1 MGESL
6 SQVNHYLDFVF
17 QYGPLWVY
25 IVLFAACFIEN
36 IFPPFPGDSF
46 IVAAGG
52 LVALARLD
60 IVPTFIVINAGGIAS
75 VMVMYLLGKRYGR
88 DYFVRKDFKYFSA
101 ADIVKVEQKLDR
113 WGVLILLVSRFVVGF
128 RSVLAIGAGIGRY
141 PASKMFVFSLLS
153 YFAFTGLL
161 LYIAWKLVDN
171 LDAIEHGFRHYNRVI
186 WPILI
191 LAVILFVVHR
201 YWISRKKKV

>member
-6 SQVNHYLDFVF
+6 SQVNEYLDYVF
-17 QYGPLWVY
+17 RYGPVWVY
-25 IVLFAACFIEN
+25 MVLFTACFVEN
-36 IFPPFPGDSF
+36 VFPPFPGDSF

-52 LVALARLD
+52 LVAFSRLD
-60 IVPTFIVINAGGIAS
+60 IVPTFLVINAGGMCS
-75 VMVMYLLGKRYGR
+75 VMVMYFLGKWYGR
-88 DYFVRKDFKYFSA
+88 DYFMRKDFKYFSA
-101 ADIVKVEQKLDR
+101 ADIIKVEQKLDR
-113 WGVLILLVSRFVVGF
+113 WGVLILLVSRFIVGF
-128 RSVLAIGAGIGRY
+128 RSALAIGPGIGRY
-141 PASKMFVFSLLS
+141 PAFKMFVFSLLS

-171 LDAIEHGFRHYNRVI
+171 LEAIEHGFRHYNRVI
-186 WPILI
+186 WPILV

>member
-6 SQVNHYLDFVF
+6 SQVNQYLDFVF
-17 QYGPLWVY
+17 RYGPLWVY

-52 LVALARLD
+52 LVALSRLD
-60 IVPTFIVINAGGIAS
+60 IIPTFIVINAGGIAS
-75 VMVMYLLGKRYGR
+75 VMVMYLLGRRYGR
-88 DYFVRKDFKYFSA
+88 DYFIRKNFKYFSA

-113 WGVLILLVSRFVVGF
+113 WGVLILLVSRFIVGF
-128 RSVLAIGAGIGRY
+128 RSALAIVAGVGRY
-141 PASKMFVFSLLS
+141 PSFKMFVFSLLS

-186 WPILI
+186 WPVLI